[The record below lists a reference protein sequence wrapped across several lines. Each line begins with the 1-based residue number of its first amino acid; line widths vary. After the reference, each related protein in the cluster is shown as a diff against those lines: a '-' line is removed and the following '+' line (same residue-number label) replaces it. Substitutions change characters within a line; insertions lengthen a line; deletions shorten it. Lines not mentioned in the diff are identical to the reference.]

1 VAAREADAAGDV
13 KLVVGG
19 LRKRSA
25 LTCFSA
31 PVSCTV
37 DCEIHYNLMDMAPDD
52 SLKKKAVG
60 IAMALQP
67 PATAYLVLRETT
79 EADVAKHLSQH
90 MVELQSL
97 SQAVGFNLQGQ
108 VAVWIWN
115 TIPRIVGRCAAPCVS
130 WSAAAPRPR
139 TVWSPQVYSQ

>member
-1 VAAREADAAGDV
+1 
-13 KLVVGG
+13 
-19 LRKRSA
+19 
-25 LTCFSA
+25 
-31 PVSCTV
+31 
-37 DCEIHYNLMDMAPDD
+37 
-52 SLKKKAVG
+52 
-60 IAMALQP
+60 MALQP
-67 PATAYLVLRETT
+67 PAEAHLVLLETT

-97 SQAVGFNLQGQ
+97 SQAVSFNLQGQ